1 MKKSIFFVAFIA
13 TAMVLNAQVT
23 SFGIGVNTPNAVLH
37 VHQTQYEI
45 PPNAPDP
52 NPSGPRDGMP
62 LDYRNS
68 ILMTNPNTGTASQNG
83 FRLEQYNNDVSVM
96 QQANGFLEFST
107 PGGRI
112 ILSSTGRFGHG
123 DTVATHRFNVQGTAR
138 FGSAVTM
145 TQGLSVGGSLAVNG
159 ALTVGAGFSCD
170 AQGYL
175 KVKHLK
181 VTLTDWP
188 DYVFADG
195 YALMPLGEL
204 EAYIDAHSHLP
215 GLPSADEVE
224 QEGADLG
231 EMNRLLMEKVE
242 ELTLYIIDLQKQID
256 KLKSNR

>member
-1 MKKSIFFVAFIA
+1 MKKPILFVAFVA
-13 TAMVLNAQVT
+13 TAIALNAQST
-23 SFGIGVNTPNAVLH
+23 SLGIGINPPQGVLH
-37 VHQTQYEI
+37 VHQSQYEI
-45 PPNAPDP
+45 PVVPPIDNGD
-52 NPSGPRDGMP
+52 DMV
-62 LDYRNS
+62 LDYRNT
-68 ILMTNPNTGTASQNG
+68 ILMTNPNTGTSQYSG
-83 FRLEQYNNDVSVM
+83 FVLQQYNKDVSVM

-107 PGGRI
+107 PGGKI

-123 DTVATHRFNVQGTAR
+123 DTVSTHRFNVQGTAR

-145 TQGLSVGGSLAVNG
+145 MQGLSVGGSLAVNG
-159 ALTVGAGFSCD
+159 ALTVGTGFSCD

-204 EAYIDAHSHLP
+204 EAYIGAYSHLP
-215 GLPSADEVE
+215 GMPSAAEVE

-256 KLKSNR
+256 ELKSNR